1 MNTLT
6 QGRYGILKE
15 EPETFDLKYY
25 HIAIIDYLQLWN
37 AKKILEKNAKKMMKM
52 KRDLDTSA

>member
-15 EPETFDLKYY
+15 EPETIDLKYY
-25 HIAIIDYLQLWN
+25 HIAIIDYL
-37 AKKILEKNAKKMMKM
+37 
-52 KRDLDTSA
+52 